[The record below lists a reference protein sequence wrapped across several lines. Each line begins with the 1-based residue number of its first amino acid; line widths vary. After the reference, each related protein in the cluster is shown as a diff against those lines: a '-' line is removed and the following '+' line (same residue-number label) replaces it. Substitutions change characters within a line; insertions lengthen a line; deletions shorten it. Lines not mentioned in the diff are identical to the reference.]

1 MILEFGISC
10 ENDAFS
16 DGNGRH
22 EMARLMRQTADR
34 IEAGEEGGTLVEVNG
49 NRCGSWYIE
58 EPDKDFE
65 EEEQ

>member
-10 ENDAFS
+10 ENDAFA
-16 DGNGRH
+16 GGEGPR
-22 EMARLMRQTADR
+22 EAARLMRQTADR
-34 IEAGEEGGTLVEVNG
+34 IEAGETGGTLMEVNG

-58 EPDKDFE
+58 EPDPDW